1 MSASDGLIIECFS
14 SQSDEGVITGRD
26 GNTIPFGETTSVW
39 RLSNPFNRPGVL
51 RLQTHNAQSLITAAE
66 RGIYTCTVPDGN
78 GGQIVINVGLYPS
91 GFIGELCSYSM
102 CVQCEK

>member
-1 MSASDGLIIECFS
+1 MSASNGLVLECFS
-14 SQSDEGVITGRD
+14 SQLEEGTITGRD
-26 GNTIPFGETTSVW
+26 GNTIPLGVTGVW
-39 RLSNPFNRPGVL
+39 NLTNPFNRPGVL
-51 RLQTHNAQSLITAAE
+51 RLQTHNVQSLITAAE
-66 RGIYTCTVPDGN
+66 QGIYTCTVPDSN